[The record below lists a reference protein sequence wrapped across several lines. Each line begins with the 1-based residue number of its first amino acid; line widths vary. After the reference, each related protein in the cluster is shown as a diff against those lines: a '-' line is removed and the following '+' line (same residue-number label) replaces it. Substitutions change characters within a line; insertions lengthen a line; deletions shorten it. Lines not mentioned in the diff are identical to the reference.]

1 MSKESASLSYRT
13 LSRRS
18 VLATLAATASYACAQ
33 SFLPGIPN
41 VGLKGDDDP
50 HRTES
55 GVGALMPWA
64 DALYAMT
71 YNSSGTGG
79 RASGAKSG
87 SGLGL
92 YRIDDTLKPAMI
104 DEVNGVF
111 ANRFIHHS
119 SNQCL
124 IGPYIIDAAGKW
136 RRIEGLL
143 PHRLTATMPHL
154 TDPENRV
161 YYQTMEGLF
170 LEMDITDL
178 KPRVLF
184 NLTQEMKI
192 TEQPHFKGGYTAQG
206 RVVVSNNG
214 FFAYGDTQAGLFEW
228 DGGKSWQRISNKPH
242 MDVAARANMGSVLF
256 TSGWDE
262 RSVLLDALVNGEWQ
276 HYRLPKASHAFEQA
290 WQTEWMRIREIETEH
305 YMMDIQGMFYELQP
319 VAFEGRIWGVKPV
332 CQHLR
337 TIPDYCSFR
346 GLLALGGN
354 ETTPNVDNNAVVGQ
368 PQSGIWFGKSDDLW
382 SWGKPQGWGG
392 PWRNDPVTAGMPSDP
407 FLFTDFRRKMLH
419 LVSEKAAEVEIQV
432 DFLGNGMW
440 EKYETIKLNGGE
452 YHPVLFEDAF
462 SSQWVRLVPSVS
474 CKMTAEFMF
483 T

>member
-1 MSKESASLSYRT
+1 MPSSHLA

-18 VLATLAATASYACAQ
+18 LLALLAASAGHACAQ

-50 HRTES
+50 GRTEC

-64 DALYAMT
+64 DGLYAVT

-79 RASGAKSG
+79 N
-87 SGLGL
+87 GLGL
-92 YRIDDTLKPAMI
+92 FRIDETLKIEPL
-104 DEVNGVF
+104 DFPNGVY
-111 ANRFIHHS
+111 ANRFMHHH
-119 SNQCL
+119 SNQCI
-124 IGPYIIDAAGKW
+124 IGPYVIDASGKW
-136 RRIEGLL
+136 RRIEGLV
-143 PHRLTATMPHL
+143 HQRLTATMPHL

-161 YYQTMEGLF
+161 YFQTMEGLF
-170 LEMDITDL
+170 YEMDITDL
-178 KPRVLF
+178 KPRLLF
-184 NLTQEMKI
+184 NLAADMHITQ
-192 TEQPHFKGGYTAQG
+192 QPHFKGGYTAQH

-214 FFAYGDTQAGLFEW
+214 FFGYGQKQAGLFEW
-228 DGGKSWQRISNKPH
+228 EGGKSWRRISDKPH
-242 MDVAARANMGSVLF
+242 LDVAARQNFGNVLF
-256 TSGWDE
+256 ATGWDE
-262 RSVLLDALVNGEWQ
+262 RSALFAALVNGEWQ
-276 HYRLPKASHAFEQA
+276 HYRLPKASHAFDHG

-305 YMMDIQGMFYELQP
+305 YMVDLMGMFYELQP
-319 VAFEGRIWGVKPV
+319 FPFEGRIWGIKPV

-354 ETTPNVDNNAVVGQ
+354 ETSPNADNNAVVGQ

-382 SWGKPQGWGG
+382 SWGQPQGWGG
-392 PWRNDPVTAGMPSDP
+392 PWRNDLVTAGVPSDP

-432 DFLGNGMW
+432 DFLGNGTW
-440 EKYETIKLNGGE
+440 ETYQTVKLGAGG
-452 YHPVLFEDAF
+452 YHPVFFPDAF
-462 SSQWVRLVPSVS
+462 SAQWVRLIPSVS
-474 CKMTAEFMF
+474 CTMTAEFMF